1 MLNTICIE
9 GRLTDEPTL
18 RFDRKNVPFCTF
30 SIANDRDFDRET
42 ADFFDVIA
50 FGKTAQFITDYFH
63 KGSKILLRG
72 RLSTSKWVD
81 SHNQKRTD
89 VKISVENA
97 YFMES
102 KRNANNMQKNENAN
116 FAYPNNPDFT
126 DATSD
131 DGEVPFL

>member
-1 MLNTICIE
+1 MPDHAALAVACGVVRVDRLDNFLNSEKLLI
-9 GRLTDEPTL
+9 
-18 RFDRKNVPFCTF
+18 
-30 SIANDRDFDRET
+30 T

-81 SHNQKRTD
+81 SHIQQRTD

-126 DATSD
+126 DVTSD
-131 DGEVPFL
+131 DEEVPFK